1 MYKMCAYALFS
12 IAMCAAHAQTY
23 FSEGLRDHIA
33 FDVGVWLPF
42 GEVGSKLD
50 MEPSAGFNI
59 HFWKVLSENV
69 FVVGSVGNGWLRM
82 GTNAKT
88 DTGVYDLS
96 NYTLTASPLLG
107 GIGYV
112 LSLGEVVN
120 AWFIGHAGAT
130 IINVTE
136 GRGPPVTYI
145 SDNAYFTL
153 GATLGTSYRVSEVVS
168 ILFGARYQKL
178 FGDDLQHADIGIG
191 ASYRW

>member
-1 MYKMCAYALFS
+1 MYRLCAYALFLS
-12 IAMCAAHAQTY
+12 VVFSTQAQTY
-23 FSEGLRDHIA
+23 FSEGVRDHIA

-50 MEPSAGFNI
+50 MQPSVGFNI
-59 HFWKVLSENV
+59 HFWKVLSENI

-82 GTNAKT
+82 GTYAKT

-120 AWFIGHAGAT
+120 TWVIG
-130 IINVTE
+130 
-136 GRGPPVTYI
+136 
-145 SDNAYFTL
+145 DTL
-153 GATLGTSYRVSEVVS
+153 ECCG
-168 ILFGARYQKL
+168 
-178 FGDDLQHADIGIG
+178 
-191 ASYRW
+191 